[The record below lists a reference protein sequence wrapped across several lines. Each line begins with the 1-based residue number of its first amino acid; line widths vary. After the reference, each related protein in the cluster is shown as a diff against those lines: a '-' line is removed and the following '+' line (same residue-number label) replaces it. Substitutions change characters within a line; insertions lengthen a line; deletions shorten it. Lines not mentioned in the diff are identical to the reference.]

1 MCCNS
6 RTFIATCD
14 ACRGHPLSPASGPTA
29 PAPNR
34 SPGELLWDGE
44 RWLLPEDI
52 PADGLLHSNANPYT
66 EDLLKLQMHT
76 AAEAL
81 DLHQAIYAV
90 HSPLRADKWEISL
103 AAHPD
108 PLFRRFIVEGIRH
121 GFQVGFNYAA
131 HPTRVTNQN
140 NMASAYENY

>member
-1 MCCNS
+1 M
-6 RTFIATCD
+6 
-14 ACRGHPLSPASGPTA
+14 
-29 PAPNR
+29 
-34 SPGELLWDGE
+34 
-44 RWLLPEDI
+44 LPEDI

-108 PLFRRFIVEGIRH
+108 PL
-121 GFQVGFNYAA
+121 
-131 HPTRVTNQN
+131 
-140 NMASAYENY
+140 